1 MTDIILTFSERVTL
15 VSAMAELAK
24 HQQSLRQQG
33 PSSVA
38 KDQRVVADLSA
49 LKEVDTSALSVLLHL
64 DRQVRGQSGAPLI
77 IRSAPINL
85 VSLARLS
92 SLSETLHWEA
102 KAAHMS

>member
-15 VSAMAELAK
+15 VNATAELAK
-24 HQQSLRQQG
+24 HQQTLRQQM
-33 PSSVA
+33 PSNKVSN
-38 KDQRVVADLSA
+38 QRVVADLSA

-64 DRQVRGQSGAPLI
+64 DRQVRNQLGVPLI
-77 IRSAPINL
+77 IRAAPINL

-102 KAAHMS
+102 TAAPMS